1 MFCHLETPSRFL
13 NILDNAML
21 TIKMMTEKAEG
32 DGIQFWRRPVKSLDR
47 SAESDKC
54 NRPRDRTKCSRKNE
68 LPIFIFLKLQPPPN
82 FIHCSSSALASF
94 SFFVLNIRTFI

>member
-47 SAESDKC
+47 SAEADKRH
-54 NRPRDRTKCSRKNE
+54 RPRNRTERGGENE
-68 LPIFIFLKLQPPPN
+68 RQIFNP
-82 FIHCSSSALASF
+82 
-94 SFFVLNIRTFI
+94 